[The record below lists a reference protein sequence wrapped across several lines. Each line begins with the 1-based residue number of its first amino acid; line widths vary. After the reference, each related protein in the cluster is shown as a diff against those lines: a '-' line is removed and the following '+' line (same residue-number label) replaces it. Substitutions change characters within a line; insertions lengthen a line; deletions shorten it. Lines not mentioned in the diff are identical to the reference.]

1 MSQVATPAPGAGEA
15 TVEAGAKSPLSGRLV
30 SLDAFRGMTIAGML
44 LVNNPGTWS
53 AIYPPLRHA
62 AWHGWTPTD
71 LIFPFF
77 LFIVGVALTFSFGK
91 ELERGADRRDLF
103 GKMARRSLTL
113 FGLGLV
119 LHGFPYYDLATI
131 RIPGVLQRIAVA
143 FFFGGTIVLLAR
155 PRVQAAWAAVL
166 LLGYWAVMKLVPVP
180 GVGAGVLEPGQDL
193 GAWID
198 RMIFGTEH
206 LWSSSRT
213 WDPEGLLSTVPAVGT
228 VLVGSLTGEWIRS
241 GRDRKRTLAG
251 LLAAGAVLVVLGQL
265 WNLVFP
271 INKPIWTSSYV
282 LFTGGMALLVLGAC
296 YWAIDVRGW
305 QRWAKPFVIYGVNPI
320 AAFFL
325 SSLMARGMGL
335 IKVANP
341 AGGDPISLK
350 GWLWQEVYQP
360 LGAPE
365 FASLLFA
372 LSYVIL
378 WLGIMALFY
387 RKKIFLKV

>member
-1 MSQVATPAPGAGEA
+1 MSQVAAPTPGAGEA
-15 TVEAGAKSPLSGRLV
+15 TVVAGAKSPLSGRLV